1 MTVYINLEIGKKVI
15 VLNMVQWNLV
25 DGQMKEFW
33 DIVLTKIRFMK
44 SNAMIGN
51 GADSLDTLKKMA
63 DITLDC

>member
-15 VLNMVQWNLV
+15 MLNMVQWNLV
-25 DGQMKEFW
+25 DGRMKEFW

-51 GADSLDTLKKMA
+51 GADSLDTLKMMA

>member
-15 VLNMVQWNLV
+15 MLNMVQWNLV

>member
-33 DIVLTKIRFMK
+33 DNVLTKIRFMK
-44 SNAMIGN
+44 SNAIIGN
-51 GADSLDTLKKMA
+51 GKVSVE
-63 DITLDC
+63 